1 MNTPSTPSSTPS
13 SVPVPAPS
21 RISNSL
27 SSVASSTGATISSA
41 ATNVSQGV
49 GSVSSYVKDSI
60 SSFQDSDLVGS
71 SGSFLESNTLIA
83 KFAFLLCVFILFMVI
98 LNLGVKILA
107 YFMKTKGDPK
117 LINGTMNAANEV
129 VIYQDPKNS
138 ESIPILRSNNQN
150 KGIEFTWTLWMYIND
165 LTKTP
170 KYSHVFN
177 KGNAMYNSDG
187 LASVNNGPGL
197 YIDNEKNE
205 LVVVMNTV
213 SNSNKQEIL
222 TVKDIPLRKWFNCAI
237 RIENTALD
245 VYINGSIVARTVL
258 QDVPKQNYQNVN
270 ISKNGGYNG
279 NLADLQYFDKALSVF
294 QINNIVSWGRNRYS
308 SNQSTSNDATGF
320 PYYLYNLWYSANY

>member
-1 MNTPSTPSSTPS
+1 MNTSSSSTP
-13 SVPVPAPS
+13 VAPMAAPS
-21 RISNSL
+21 TSISNSL
-27 SSVASSTGATISSA
+27 SNVASTTGATLSSA

-49 GSVSSYVKDSI
+49 DSVSSYVKDSI

-83 KFAFLLCVFILFMVI
+83 KFAFLICVFILFMIV
-98 LNLGVKILA
+98 LNLGVKILG

-150 KGIEFTWTLWMYIND
+150 KGIEFTWSLWMYIND

-177 KGNAMYNSDG
+177 KGNAMYNNDG
-187 LASVNNGPGL
+187 LATVNNGPGL

-222 TVKDIPLRKWFNCAI
+222 TVKDIPLRKWFHCAI

-245 VYINGSIVARTVL
+245 VYINGSIVARNVL

-294 QINNIVSWGRNRYS
+294 QINNIVSWGRNRYNANES
-308 SNQSTSNDATGF
+308 SSNDATGF
-320 PYYLYNLWYSANY
+320 PYYLSNLWYSANY